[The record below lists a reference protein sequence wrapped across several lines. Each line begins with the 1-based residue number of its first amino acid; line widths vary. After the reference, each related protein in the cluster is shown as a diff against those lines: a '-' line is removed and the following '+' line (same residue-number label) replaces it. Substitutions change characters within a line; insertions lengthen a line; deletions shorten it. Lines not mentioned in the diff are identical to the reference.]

1 MQIQKYTNNPY
12 FLYRCNKVITS
23 CTFNNKQEKKT
34 AEELSFFSVNN
45 SDVKSE
51 TELPLS
57 QLLESL
63 EIIPLENKDEAF
75 SKIGVIYISD
85 NYIGCQPY
93 DQSPYKLF
101 DRKGKF
107 IGDIGAIGQGPGE
120 YRNVYFSQINE
131 KKERIYIV
139 SHNAKKILTYDLKG
153 IFLENECIPLVA
165 MLPKGNC
172 YVDNEHKTVTVINLP
187 FQGKQKMVCWT
198 QDFSGKLLQYVS
210 AAQYAVIPDYSNEVY
225 SFRNTSSYDFQLG
238 VFYQEK
244 PDTLYHYNVKNNS
257 VNPVFTLNAP
267 IKAGTL
273 GYRYMELPDDYLVA
287 RLNLRMGA
295 NPDNDVES
303 TKLILTNKKT
313 KKSQYVRIINDYLG
327 GWEFDPFFLSFR
339 IRDGYFTYAMEPIEL
354 KELLEESLKK
364 DDLQPDVRKRI
375 TELNAKLDINDNNVI
390 LMGKLKK

>member
-1 MQIQKYTNNPY
+1 MQNLGIAYMC
-12 FLYRCNKVITS
+12 LIITS

-153 IFLENECIPLVA
+153 IFLENEC
-165 MLPKGNC
+165 
-172 YVDNEHKTVTVINLP
+172 
-187 FQGKQKMVCWT
+187 
-198 QDFSGKLLQYVS
+198 
-210 AAQYAVIPDYSNEVY
+210 
-225 SFRNTSSYDFQLG
+225 
-238 VFYQEK
+238 
-244 PDTLYHYNVKNNS
+244 
-257 VNPVFTLNAP
+257 
-267 IKAGTL
+267 
-273 GYRYMELPDDYLVA
+273 
-287 RLNLRMGA
+287 
-295 NPDNDVES
+295 
-303 TKLILTNKKT
+303 
-313 KKSQYVRIINDYLG
+313 
-327 GWEFDPFFLSFR
+327 
-339 IRDGYFTYAMEPIEL
+339 
-354 KELLEESLKK
+354 
-364 DDLQPDVRKRI
+364 
-375 TELNAKLDINDNNVI
+375 
-390 LMGKLKK
+390 